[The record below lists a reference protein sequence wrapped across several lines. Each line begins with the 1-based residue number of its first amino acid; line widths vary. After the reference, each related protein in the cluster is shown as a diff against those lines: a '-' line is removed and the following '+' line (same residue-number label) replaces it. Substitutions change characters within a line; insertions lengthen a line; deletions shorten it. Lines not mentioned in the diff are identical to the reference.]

1 MALFHFFFIVEM
13 WLLLFSCLL
22 MYDSL
27 QPHGLQRARLP
38 WPSPRPR
45 VCSNSCPLSWWY
57 HPIISSSVAPF
68 SSCPQS
74 FPASESFPKSQLWAS
89 GGQSIGTSA
98 SVSVLPV
105 NIQHWF
111 PLGWTSWISLLFQGI
126 LKSLLLHHSSKAS
139 ILQWIEERKNSLKK
153 ELWSSFHI
161 CTWLLEKP

>member
-1 MALFHFFFIVEM
+1 M
-13 WLLLFSCLL
+13 WLLMFSCLL

-27 QPHGLQRARLP
+27 QPHGLQHARLP
-38 WPSPRPR
+38 WPSPRSR

-57 HPIISSSVAPF
+57 HPIISSSVAHF